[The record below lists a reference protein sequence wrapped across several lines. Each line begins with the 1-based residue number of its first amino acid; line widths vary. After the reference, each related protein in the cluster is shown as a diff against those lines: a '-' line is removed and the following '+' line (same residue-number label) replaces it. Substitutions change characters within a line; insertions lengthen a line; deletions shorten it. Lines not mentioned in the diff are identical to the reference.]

1 MPTGPTPTAIKTAP
15 ETPGPGAL
23 NVLLADKFDAA
34 GLDDLRSHGCT
45 VQFDPELAGESL
57 QAAILRH
64 DPDVLVVRSTTVP
77 AAALENALRLS
88 LIVRAGAG
96 YDNIDI
102 AAASARGIFVANC
115 PGRNSVA
122 VAELAWALI
131 LACDRR
137 VPDQTADLRRGTWNK
152 KEYAKAA
159 GLHDRTLGV
168 VGLGRIGREIAS
180 RGQAFGMKV
189 IAWSRSLTETEA
201 HRLGIGY
208 CANLINL
215 AKVADVVSVNVAA
228 TPETVRLIDEQ
239 FCAAMKPG
247 TTLVNTSRG
256 SVVDEDALTTAIRD
270 KGVRAGLDVYATEPA
285 TGTGTFEDPIV
296 REPGVYG
303 THHVGASTDQAQHA
317 ISTEVVRIIDTYRT
331 DGTVPNCVNRAL
343 ATTATNIL
351 VVRHLNHPGVLAHVF
366 YTLGQAGINV
376 EEMENVIYDG
386 AKAACAR
393 IQLDGAPLPEHLTA
407 IGANDDVLS
416 VDLTTITR
424 EPPAHGHP

>member
-1 MPTGPTPTAIKTAP
+1 MPTDPTAAAIEATPEAP
-15 ETPGPGAL
+15 DPGGL
-23 NVLLADKFDAA
+23 TVLLADKFEQAC
-34 GLDDLRSHGCT
+34 LDGLRSHGCT
-45 VQFDPELAGESL
+45 VQFDPELAGDSL
-57 QAAILRH
+57 RAAILQH
-64 DPDVLVVRSTTVP
+64 DPDVLVVRSTTVS
-77 AAALENALRLS
+77 AAALENVERLS
-88 LIVRAGAG
+88 LVVRAGAG
-96 YDNIDI
+96 YDNIDLP
-102 AAASARGIFVANC
+102 AASARGIFVANC

-152 KEYAKAA
+152 KEYARAA
-159 GLHDRTLGV
+159 GLYGRTLGI

-189 IAWSRSLTETEA
+189 IAWSRSLTDTAA
-201 HRLGIGY
+201 HDLGIGY

-215 AKVADVVSVNVAA
+215 AKVTDVVSVSVAA
-228 TPETVRLIDEQ
+228 APETVGLINEQ
-239 FCAAMKPG
+239 FCAALKPG
-247 TTLVNTSRG
+247 ATLINTSRG
-256 SVVDEDALTTAIRD
+256 SVVDYKALTAAVRD

-285 TGTGTFEDPIV
+285 GDTGTFEDPIV
-296 REPGVYG
+296 GEPCVYG

-317 ISTEVVRIIDTYRT
+317 ISTEVVRIIDTYQT
-331 DGTVPNCVNRAL
+331 DGTVPNCVNRAV

-376 EEMENVIYDG
+376 EEMENVIYEG

-393 IQLDGAPLPEHLTA
+393 IQLDEAPLPEHLTA
-407 IGANDDVLS
+407 IGSNDDVLS
-416 VDLTTITR
+416 VELTTIA
-424 EPPAHGHP
+424 P

>member
-1 MPTGPTPTAIKTAP
+1 MTTGSTPAAIESVP
-15 ETPGPGAL
+15 DDPGQGSL
-23 NVLLADKFDAA
+23 KVLLADKFEQP

-45 VQFDPELAGESL
+45 VQFDPELTGESL
-57 QAAILRH
+57 RRAILQH
-64 DPDVLVVRSTTVP
+64 EPDVLVVRSTKVS
-77 AAALENALRLS
+77 AAALENGDPLS

-96 YDNIDI
+96 YDNIDVD
-102 AAASARGIFVANC
+102 AASARGIFVANC

-152 KEYAKAA
+152 KEYAKAS
-159 GLHDRTLGV
+159 GLYGRTLGV
-168 VGLGRIGREIAS
+168 IGLGRIGREIAS

-189 IAWSRSLTETEA
+189 VAWSRSLTETEA
-201 HRLGIGY
+201 HDLGIGY

-215 AKVADVVSVNVAA
+215 AKVADVVSISVAA
-228 TPETVRLIDEQ
+228 APETVRLIDEQ
-239 FCAAMKPG
+239 FCAALKPG
-247 TTLVNTSRG
+247 STLVNTSRG
-256 SVVDEDALTTAIRD
+256 SVVDEDALTAAIRD

-285 TGTGTFEDPIV
+285 GGTGTFEDAIV

-303 THHVGASTDQAQHA
+303 THHIGASTDQAQHA

-331 DGTVPNCVNRAL
+331 FGTVPNCVNRAL

-393 IQLDGAPLPEHLTA
+393 IQLDEAPLPEHLTA

-424 EPPAHGHP
+424 